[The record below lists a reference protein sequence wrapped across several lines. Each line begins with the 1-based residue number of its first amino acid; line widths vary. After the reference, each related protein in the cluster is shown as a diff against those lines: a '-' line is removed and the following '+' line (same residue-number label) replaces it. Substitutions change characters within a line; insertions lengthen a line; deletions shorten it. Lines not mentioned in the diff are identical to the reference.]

1 MQKVGPLLYPK
12 AETKFT
18 QHGKDIVKLGRKD
31 RRAAYKYVKQ
41 WRRALDVGANVG
53 VFSCAFAKR
62 FDEVVAFEPMP
73 RTRKCLALN
82 VPANVRVEPYAV
94 TDQCGAL
101 KMYTASSCGAS
112 FICDHPEVVR
122 PIEDLEPSKMVK
134 VETQSLD
141 SFDFSAVDLIKL
153 DIQGSEYAALV
164 GARETILRHRPV
176 VLIEEKAASV
186 EKVGAA
192 AHAEWLEI
200 IAKTA
205 ELLRSYGMTAKEKAK
220 TDRVYVFED

>member
-1 MQKVGPLLYPK
+1 MQKVGPLLYPDH
-12 AETKFT
+12 ETKFVEL
-18 QHGKDIVKLGRKD
+18 GKDVMKLGRKD

-53 VFSCAFAKR
+53 VFSRAFAKK

-73 RTRKCLALN
+73 RTRKCLAKN
-82 VPANVRVEPYAV
+82 VPGNVRVKPYAV
-94 TDQCGAL
+94 TDRSGPL
-101 KMYTASSCGAS
+101 KMYTTLSCGAS

-122 PIEDLEPSKMVK
+122 PIDELEPSKVVK
-134 VETQSLD
+134 VEGRSLD
-141 SFDFSAVDLIKL
+141 SFEFDAVDLIKL

-176 VLIEEKAASV
+176 ILIEEKAASV

-200 IAKTA
+200 IAKTGD
-205 ELLRSYGMTAKEKAK
+205 LLRSYGMTAKERAK